1 MSCGLSQGFNDR
13 ACNNSKGGVKSVI
26 FYPLANRTALTVS
39 PSNEVTTLTVSG
51 EVYLYKLNR
60 NLSSATYPSRGAE
73 TGAVWTEQALNVVL
87 NQDTKELRNE
97 IHAIA
102 KNKELGAIVEKADG
116 TFVHLGLREGLYML
130 EGTEWGTGV
139 ARADRNGGTIALVGQ
154 ENDAVPDVQASVV
167 VALLAQQ
174 SPSV

>member
-1 MSCGLSQGFNDR
+1 MSCGLTQGFNDR

-26 FYPLANRTALTVS
+26 FYPIGNRTALTVLN
-39 PSNEVTTLTVSG
+39 NEVTALTVTG

-73 TGAVWTEQALNVVL
+73 TGAVWTEQSLSVVL
-87 NQDTKELRNE
+87 NQDTKALRNE

-116 TFVHLGLREGLYML
+116 TYIHLGLREGLYMAD
-130 EGTEWGTGV
+130 GTEWGTGV
-139 ARADRNGGTIALVGQ
+139 ARADRNGGTIVLVGQ
-154 ENDAVPDVQASVV
+154 ENDAVPDVDATV
-167 VALLAQQ
+167 VASLLSQQ
-174 SPSV
+174 SPSI

>member
-1 MSCGLSQGFNDR
+1 
-13 ACNNSKGGVKSVI
+13 
-26 FYPLANRTALTVS
+26 
-39 PSNEVTTLTVSG
+39 
-51 EVYLYKLNR
+51 
-60 NLSSATYPSRGAE
+60 
-73 TGAVWTEQALNVVL
+73 LNVVL

-116 TFVHLGLREGLYML
+116 TYVHLGLREGLYML

-154 ENDAVPDVQASVV
+154 ENDAVPDVRASVV
-167 VALLAQQ
+167 VSLLAQQ

>member
-13 ACNNSKGGVKSVI
+13 ACNNSKGGVRSVI
-26 FYPLANRTALTVS
+26 FYPLANRTALTVT
-39 PSNEVTTLTVSG
+39 SNEVTALTVTG

-73 TGAVWTEQALNVVL
+73 TGAVWTEQTLNVVL

-97 IHAIA
+97 IHAMA

-116 TFVHLGLREGLYML
+116 TYVHLGLREGLYMAD
-130 EGTEWGTGV
+130 GTEWGTGV
-139 ARADRNGGTIALVGQ
+139 ARADRNGGTIVLVGQ
-154 ENDAVPDVQASVV
+154 ENDSVPDVQASVV
-167 VALLAQQ
+167 ASLLSQQ